1 MPAVDNSITQQTANV
16 ALTNVEANLTP
27 GSAPNGISMPPMPS
41 GRTMPIAICFVH
53 IPNVTG
59 VSAGASLTVNVR
71 VGSLT
76 GSIIAS
82 GVSTN
87 NGAGVG
93 ALHPGTVVA
102 LVPAGT
108 GAIFVGG
115 VLSAGTATVIDSAA
129 APTAVAFIFLD

>member
-1 MPAVDNSITQQTANV
+1 MPAVDNSITQQTANI
-16 ALTNVEANLTP
+16 ALTATEANLTP

-41 GRTMPIAICFVH
+41 GRSTPIAIAFVH

-71 VGSLT
+71 TGSLAGT
-76 GSIIAS
+76 IIAS
-82 GVSTN
+82 GVNTN

-93 ALHPGTVVA
+93 AFHPGTVVA

-108 GAIFVGG
+108 GAIFIGG
-115 VLSAGTATVIDSAA
+115 VLSAGTATVANSAA